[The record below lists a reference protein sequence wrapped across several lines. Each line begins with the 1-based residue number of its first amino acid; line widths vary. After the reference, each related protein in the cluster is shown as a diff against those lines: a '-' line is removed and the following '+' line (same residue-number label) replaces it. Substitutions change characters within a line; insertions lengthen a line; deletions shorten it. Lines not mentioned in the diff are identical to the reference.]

1 PKPLVPAAQ
10 GIMEGR
16 KCSGRPRSPDS
27 SVKNRFIEMVKA
39 SSDPDDPR
47 FLFITCNA
55 RKVTSY
61 HKWLQEDFQQ
71 KISLSAL
78 RRCVKKEKLQFY
90 LNKPD
95 FEDDQLPDTYFN
107 PEPVFDLIQVDGCF
121 FQEQK
126 TAKNHRHV
134 DIGNNGDQLR
144 PDAVLTAFSAIHA
157 CQFLRLCQKSTI
169 YRMSMASNK

>member
-1 PKPLVPAAQ
+1 MINLRFFFTKRLWLNGVVPNAKPKKYYIDQYKKTGVIPKPLVLAAQ

-16 KCSGRPRSPDS
+16 QCSGRPRSLGS
-27 SVKNRFIEMVKA
+27 QVRKRFIEMVKA

-78 RRCVKKEKLQFY
+78 RRCVKNEKLGFY
-90 LNKPD
+90 LKKTPISKMISC
-95 FEDDQLPDTYFN
+95 PI
-107 PEPVFDLIQVDGCF
+107 LISIR
-121 FQEQK
+121 
-126 TAKNHRHV
+126 NRYL
-134 DIGNNGDQLR
+134 I
-144 PDAVLTAFSAIHA
+144 
-157 CQFLRLCQKSTI
+157 
-169 YRMSMASNK
+169 